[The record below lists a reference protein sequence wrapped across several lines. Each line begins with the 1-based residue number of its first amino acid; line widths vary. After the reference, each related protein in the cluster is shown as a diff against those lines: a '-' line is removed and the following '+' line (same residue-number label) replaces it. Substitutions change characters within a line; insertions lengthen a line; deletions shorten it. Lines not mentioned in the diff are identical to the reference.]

1 MHPLPFGLRFCLGF
15 GAGRVSAPQKGQ
27 KEKLSIKTCLHF
39 LQIKKSPPGMLA
51 PALRIRFMV

>member
-27 KEKLSIKTCLHF
+27 KEKLSIKICLHF

-51 PALRIRFMV
+51 PALRR